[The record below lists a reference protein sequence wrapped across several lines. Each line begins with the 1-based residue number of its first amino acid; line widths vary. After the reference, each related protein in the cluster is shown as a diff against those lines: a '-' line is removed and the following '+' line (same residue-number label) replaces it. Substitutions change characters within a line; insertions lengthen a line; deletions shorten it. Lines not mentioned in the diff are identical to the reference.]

1 MHLSSELNNN
11 SSLVFS
17 TFHLLYH
24 YLPWQVAHFYNTIDR
39 QMIPSQQSMML
50 DAAMAFEH
58 IIKNPKAGAKTS
70 TEVHFYYKISH

>member
-1 MHLSSELNNN
+1 MNLASVLIEILSS
-11 SSLVFS
+11 SMFS
-17 TFHLLYH
+17 NITFAYH
-24 YLPWQVAHFYNTIDR
+24 FLSCQVAHFYNTIDR

-70 TEVHFYYKISH
+70 TEVHLY